1 MKGHNIILHT
11 LLFSIFFQLSNG
23 NPTNSIKHN
32 FPTPVMIEMEGYPAE
47 THTVITDDCYILEMH
62 RIPNGKSGK
71 NKASLPPVLLL
82 HGILGSSA
90 DWVMAS
96 AEKSLGFIMAD
107 AGYDVWLGNMRGNT
121 YSRQHCQLS
130 PDEDE
135 FWQFSFDQVGE
146 YDIPAMID
154 TIRSETG
161 AEKIFYTGFSMG
173 TTTFLAMANTRPEYQ
188 EYIHLASLLAPVA
201 YVDNMISPLKYIA
214 PFTDQVW
221 WITEFLGL
229 GEFLPSN
236 SFIDWIAGFFCDEG
250 ILQGVCS
257 NVIYI
262 LAGWDE
268 AQVNTTL
275 LETIFQHTPAGT
287 STNTLIQFGQEINS
301 KNFCAF
307 DYGNA
312 EDNQAHYGQET
323 PPDYDLTKVTVPVA
337 LYWSEADWLAQPAD
351 VIKILTK
358 LPNIFANYEVPYE
371 GWAHLDFTYG
381 IDANKYVYEEVMKNM
396 EKALP

>member
-1 MKGHNIILHT
+1 
-11 LLFSIFFQLSNG
+11 
-23 NPTNSIKHN
+23 
-32 FPTPVMIEMEGYPAE
+32 MEGYPAE

-71 NKASLPPVLLL
+71 NEASLPPVLLL

-107 AGYDVWLGNMRGNT
+107 AGFDVWLGNMRGNT

-135 FWQFSFDQVGE
+135 FWKFSFDQVGE
-146 YDIPAMID
+146 FDIPAMID
-154 TIRSETG
+154 TIRSITG
-161 AEKIFYTGFSMG
+161 EEKIFYTGFSMG
-173 TTTFLAMANTRPEYQ
+173 TTTFLAMAETRPEYQ
-188 EYIHLASLLAPVA
+188 EFIYMANLLAPVA
-201 YVDNMISPLKYIA
+201 FVDHMISPLKYIA

-257 NVIYI
+257 NVIFI
-262 LAGWDE
+262 LAGYNE

-287 STNTLIQFGQEINS
+287 STSTLIQFGQEINS
-301 KNFCAF
+301 KKFCAF
-307 DYGNA
+307 DYGN
-312 EDNQAHYGQET
+312 DNVEHYGQDT
-323 PPDYDLTKVTVPVA
+323 PPEYDLTK
-337 LYWSEADWLAQPAD
+337 D
-351 VIKILTK
+351 VIRMVSK
-358 LPNIFANYEVPYE
+358 LPNIVSNYQVPYD
-371 GWAHLDFTYG
+371 GWAHPDFTYG
-381 IDANKYVYEEVMKNM
+381 IDANTYVYEEVMKDMKNH
-396 EKALP
+396 LP